1 MLAIREMVE
10 DMIKFQTA
18 RKLKQASK
26 KYDYAQSPKQA
37 SMIIKSMA
45 LMGFSSASFFVN
57 RLKNV
62 DPILNSLRKAGY
74 TRIWCD
80 EVKDIYSKH
89 FCTHKIEV
97 EW

>member
-1 MLAIREMVE
+1 MVG
-10 DMIKFQTA
+10 DTMIKFKTA
-18 RKLKQASK
+18 QKLKNNSK

-45 LMGFSSASFFVN
+45 LIGFSSASFYVN
-57 RLKNV
+57 RFKNV
-62 DPILNSLRKAGY
+62 EPILTSLRKAGY

-89 FCTHKIEV
+89 FCKHKIEV